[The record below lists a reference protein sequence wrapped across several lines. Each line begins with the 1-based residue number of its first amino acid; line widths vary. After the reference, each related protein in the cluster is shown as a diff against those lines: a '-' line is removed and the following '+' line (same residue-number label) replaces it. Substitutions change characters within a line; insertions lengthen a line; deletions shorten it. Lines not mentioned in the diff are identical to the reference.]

1 MSSFPSAYMFFFFEN
16 VGNEKNK
23 EEVKQFKE
31 NHSTRGNVPYVI
43 IEAFFF
49 LRRNLV
55 NKYYSNKIIPNEM
68 TFS

>member
-1 MSSFPSAYMFFFFEN
+1 MMSSFPSAYMFFFFEN

-43 IEAFFF
+43 IEPFFF
-49 LRRNLV
+49 WEG
-55 NKYYSNKIIPNEM
+55 I
-68 TFS
+68 